1 MPVRDADRDGE
12 VVFVVAVVVVDVEYR
27 KDLDARTYSYS
38 APHVNVARLM
48 APPLVSVT
56 LRTERFR
63 WVTLSE
69 KGIGGSQG
77 LVVTGFGG
85 SGSGWLGVTRELEGP
100 EGFGEGLGGA
110 SALLRECRGLGFTKS
125 PKPSHDDSKIATK
138 TKNFSF

>member
-48 APPLVSVT
+48 APPPLVSVT

-77 LVVTGFGG
+77 LVVPGFGG

-100 EGFGEGLGGA
+100 RALGRA
-110 SALLRECRGLGFTKS
+110 WVERLRFCANAGVWGS
-125 PKPSHDDSKIATK
+125 PKARSQATM
-138 TKNFSF
+138 TPR